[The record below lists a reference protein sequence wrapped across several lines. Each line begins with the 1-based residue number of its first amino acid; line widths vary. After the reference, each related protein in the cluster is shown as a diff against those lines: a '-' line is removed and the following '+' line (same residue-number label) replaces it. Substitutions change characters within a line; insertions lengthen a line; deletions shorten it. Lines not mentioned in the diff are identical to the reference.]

1 MLFFVRTTKGL
12 GDSTVY
18 ARLKNVSGEYWDF
31 SALSW
36 VAVENANCKVLLL
49 EYADSD
55 ILESLYMTDAPI
67 PPGGPWIEEAVDG
80 AGSVI
85 AFDDKVMGELET
97 VPGSDSTLQ
106 EKLEFIFQYL
116 AGKRTA
122 TSTLETMYKEDGTTA
137 IGTATLSDDGTTF
150 TKNKV
155 E

>member
-12 GDSTVY
+12 GNSTIY
-18 ARLKNVSGEYWDF
+18 ARLKNTSGEYWDF
-31 SALSW
+31 TALAW
-36 VAVENANCKVLLL
+36 VATLNNNCKVLLY

-55 ILESLYMTDAPI
+55 TFESLYMTDVPI

-80 AGSVI
+80 AGTVI
-85 AFDDKVMGELET
+85 AFDNNVMGELQSL
-97 VPGSDSTLQ
+97 PDMGSTLH

-122 TSTLETMYKEDGTTA
+122 TSSLETMVKSDNTVL
-137 IGTATLSDDGTTF
+137 GTAVLSDDGTTF

-155 E
+155 I